1 MIVLDTT
8 TDNLQIVLDKNIATN
23 QLQCIS
29 WWRDITTTAYTP
41 WRTVTNTNN
50 TTDVNL
56 VPAPWAST
64 QRVVDSVSIYNNDT
78 VIAQVTIKFD
88 ANGTEY
94 IITQVALAP
103 NERLEYTEK
112 KWWRV
117 FTNVWS
123 IKTIITAYNQNN
135 STSWSAVVT
144 TYDQVNSDSR
154 ADTLYP
160 IVWLS
165 LSLEKQKTY
174 YYNAIIYYTSAATT
188 TWCRIIF
195 DVPFSSSSTLPP
207 TLKWKSVWPLT
218 TTTETIT
225 YSNQLIW
232 TSILPTSSP
241 STWWNIAIME
251 WFLTA
256 LSPTTIQAYF
266 TSEIANSAVTI
277 KRWSILF
284 YQEIL

>member
-8 TDNLQIVLDKNIATN
+8 TDNLQIVLDKAITTD
-23 QLQCIS
+23 QLQCVS
-29 WWRDITTTAYTP
+29 SWRDITTSWYTP
-41 WRTVTNTNN
+41 WRTVMNTNS
-50 TTDVNL
+50 TTDVNI

-64 QRVVDSVSIYNNDT
+64 QRVIDSVSIYNKDT
-78 VIAQVTIKFD
+78 VIAQVTIKID
-88 ANGTEY
+88 ANWTEY

-117 FTNVWS
+117 FNNIWS
-123 IKTIITAYNQNN
+123 IKTVITSYSNNN

-144 TYDQVNSDSR
+144 TYDQVNSDAR

-160 IVWLS
+160 IVGLS
-165 LSLEKQKTY
+165 FSLEKQKTY
-174 YYNAIIYYTSAATT
+174 YFKWVISYASVATT

-195 DVPFSSSSTLPP
+195 DVPFSSSSTLPA
-207 TLKWKSVWPLT
+207 TVRWKSIWPLT

-225 YSNQLIW
+225 YSNQLIG

-241 STWWNIAIME
+241 ATWWNITIVK

-256 LSPTTIQAYF
+256 LSPVTIQAYF

-277 KRWSILF
+277 KKWSILF
-284 YQEIL
+284 YQEVL